1 MSKSVKRVVKNS
13 FFQTFGAFG
22 LSGLNFILIMGY
34 GRILGP
40 ELFGSLA
47 TSQNQVI
54 IWSMLV
60 DLGLSH
66 SLIGALTSAESGRT
80 DLSRQGFRARDL
92 VFRVLLLRLLGA
104 SAGALGVYLLARAH
118 NPGGGELFWQSLAY
132 LPYLFAL
139 ALQQTAVGFAIYRGR
154 QGMAVLAQIAG
165 FFVSVALT
173 LWLATRGTALGW
185 LLLSQ
190 SWGGLLGGALILGIF
205 YLDSRKRLREGNT
218 RRLDR
223 THGGP
228 WGKEA
233 WGALLKEAW
242 PYAITYAVFV
252 VWQRLDQLAV
262 SHFLGHE
269 QGGQY
274 AMAVRLV
281 AIPLLVATSI
291 SLALFPDLQRIGRDA
306 PDRVRVLLGFASKII
321 WRYGIL
327 VAALMLVAI
336 ALLVMPLQ
344 PQFKPAFK
352 LLPYFVPGVWAF
364 WMQSFLMNALFGVRK
379 YRLVVELHLLSL
391 VVYVTSIYFLTRW
404 FGLHGVVWSFNIFC
418 LSMSFLG
425 FRAARKAGLLHR
437 QYSLFGAFSAEEQAL
452 WQQGVAKVK
461 SL

>member
-1 MSKSVKRVVKNS
+1 
-13 FFQTFGAFG
+13 
-22 LSGLNFILIMGY
+22 MGY

-54 IWSMLV
+54 LWSMLV

-66 SLIGALTSAESGRT
+66 SLIGALTSAEGGRT
-80 DLSRQGFRARDL
+80 DFSRQGFRARDL
-92 VFRVLLLRLLGA
+92 VFRVLILRLCGA

-118 NPGGGELFWQSLAY
+118 DPAMFWQSIAY

-139 ALQQTAVGFAIYRGR
+139 GVQQTAVGFALYRGR

-190 SWGGLLGGALILGIF
+190 SWGGLLGGGLILGIF
-205 YLDSRKRLREGNT
+205 YLDSLKRKREGNT

-262 SHFLGHE
+262 SHFLGHA

-306 PDRVRVLLGFASKII
+306 PERVRVLLGFASKII
-321 WRYGIL
+321 WRYGI
-327 VAALMLVAI
+327 VAAALMLVAI

-364 WMQSFLMNALFGVRK
+364 WMQSFLMNALFGLRR

-391 VVYVTSIYFLTRW
+391 VVYVLAIYFLTPR
-404 FGLHGVVWSFNIFC
+404 FGVHGVVWAFNLFC

-425 FRAARKAGLLHR
+425 FRAARKAGLLEKD
-437 QYSLFGAFSAEEQAL
+437 YSLFGAFSAEESAL
-452 WQQGVAKVK
+452 WRQAAARAKT
-461 SL
+461 L

>member
-54 IWSMLV
+54 LWSMLV

-66 SLIGALTSAESGRT
+66 SLIGALTSAEGGRT

-92 VFRVLLLRLLGA
+92 VFRVLFLRLLGA

-118 NPGGGELFWQSLAY
+118 DPAMFWQSVAY

-139 ALQQTAVGFAIYRGR
+139 GVQQTAVGFALYRGR
-154 QGMAVLAQIAG
+154 QGMAVLAQLAG

-190 SWGGLLGGALILGIF
+190 SWGGLLGGGLILGIF
-205 YLDSRKRLREGNT
+205 YFDSRRRRREGTT

-233 WGALLKEAW
+233 WGALLREAW

-306 PDRVRVLLGFASKII
+306 PERVRALLGFASKII

-344 PQFKPAFK
+344 PRFKPAFK

-364 WMQSFLMNALFGVRK
+364 WMQSFLMNALFGLRR
-379 YRLVVELHLLSL
+379 YRLVVELHLISI
-391 VVYVTSIYFLTRW
+391 VVYVLAIYFLTPR
-404 FGLHGVVWSFNIFC
+404 FGVHGVVWAFNLFC

-425 FRAARKAGLLHR
+425 FRAARKAGLLEKN
-437 QYSLFGAFSAEEQAL
+437 YSLFGAFSAEESAL
-452 WQQGVAKVK
+452 WRQAASRAK